1 MALFTF
7 VLLFLSALY
16 TAFYLYGNI
25 FRSRNAFHR
34 SAILDAL
41 RLPASTRI
49 LGFFHPYCESIFKL
63 FSQINS
69 HAGGGGERVL
79 WTAIASIQ
87 RSDPNI
93 LSVVYTGDVDAT
105 KDAIIAKV
113 KSRFDISI
121 NPAKVHFAYLRS
133 RHLVDDATWPHFTLL
148 GQSLG
153 STYLAWEAMSQ
164 IVPDLY
170 IDTMGYTFAYPVIA
184 LLAACPVGAYLH
196 YPTISLDMLSR
207 VQARKVWHT
216 NSSTISSSYI
226 LSYGK
231 IVYYRW
237 FMYHYSM
244 SLRHASFIMV
254 NGSFTKGHID
264 SLLIHR
270 DMLMDI
276 VHFLPPFIF
285 LRPFLRTSS
294 RVHSTQLV
302 YPPCDTHAMAAFPL
316 EHRENVIMS
325 LAQFRPEKD
334 HAAQLQAFAKLLH
347 NHPEHGATRLVLIG
361 GSRNAGDAARVE
373 DLQAQA
379 RELSIENS
387 TEFVVNAPY
396 PTVLDWLSRA
406 NIGLSTMIDE
416 HFGINVV
423 EFMAAGLIPV
433 VHASGGPLKDIVVPF
448 EGQPTGFHAGTPD
461 EFAEVLNH
469 VLSLSADELLMIRRR
484 ARAWAVQRFSEEE
497 FEKAWNASGWKSHLP
512 LR

>member
-1 MALFTF
+1 MPFIEVRF
-7 VLLFLSALY
+7 SM
-16 TAFYLYGNI
+16 
-25 FRSRNAFHR
+25 R
-34 SAILDAL
+34 SASPHPL
-41 RLPASTRI
+41 ASWASST
-49 LGFFHPYCESIFKL
+49 HT
-63 FSQINS
+63 
-69 HAGGGGERVL
+69 GGGGERVL

-164 IVPDLY
+164 I
-170 IDTMGYTFAYPVIA
+170 
-184 LLAACPVGAYLH
+184 
-196 YPTISLDMLSR
+196 
-207 VQARKVWHT
+207 ARKVWHT

-237 FMYHYSM
+237 FMYHYAM

-254 NGSFTKGHID
+254 NGSFTKSHID

-276 VHFLPPFIF
+276 VHLLPPFIF
-285 LRPFLRTSS
+285 LRPFLRTSG

-325 LAQFRPEKD
+325 LAQPEKD

-396 PTVLDWLSRA
+396 PTVLDWLSHE
-406 NIGLSTMIDE
+406 S
-416 HFGINVV
+416 
-423 EFMAAGLIPV
+423 AGV
-433 VHASGGPLKDIVVPF
+433 RD
-448 EGQPTGFHAGTPD
+448 
-461 EFAEVLNH
+461 
-469 VLSLSADELLMIRRR
+469 SA
-484 ARAWAVQRFSEEE
+484 
-497 FEKAWNASGWKSHLP
+497 
-512 LR
+512 